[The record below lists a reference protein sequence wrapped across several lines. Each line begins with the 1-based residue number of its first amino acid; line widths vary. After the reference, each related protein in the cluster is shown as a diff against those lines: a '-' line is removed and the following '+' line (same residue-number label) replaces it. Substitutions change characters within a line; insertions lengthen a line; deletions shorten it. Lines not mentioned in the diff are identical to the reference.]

1 MGGWG
6 VSRVRRVG
14 CGADCRSV
22 AGLVCCRFVC
32 FRHLVRLGGSL
43 PPSSRAL
50 SPAVL
55 TFRTSLLHLFHGLRS
70 PRRAIL
76 PLAYRCRPA
85 LPARLSP
92 SSNSRFR
99 FRRACP
105 PSRWS

>member
-6 VSRVRRVG
+6 VSRARRVR
-14 CGADCRSV
+14 CGADLLPFR
-22 AGLVCCRFVC
+22 LLQFVCCRFVC

-76 PLAYRCRPA
+76 PLIEDVKD
-85 LPARLSP
+85 
-92 SSNSRFR
+92 
-99 FRRACP
+99 ACKE
-105 PSRWS
+105 